1 MSKINSLDDIQSVK
15 VHWSES
21 NLINDELGCDDN
33 CDIEKEVEPAK
44 LDDLVR
50 RASLLVDMGYDK
62 TSCSVLLKNGTLWAK
77 ESKFYLN
84 ARTPTLLDL
93 LNKGES

>member
-1 MSKINSLDDIQSVK
+1 MKIESLDKIDKIK

-33 CDIEKEVEPAK
+33 CDIEKEVAVD
-44 LDDLVR
+44 LFDDMVK
-50 RASLLVDMGYDK
+50 RASKLVETGYDK
-62 TSCSVLLKNGTLWAK
+62 TSLSVLLKNGKMWAY

-84 ARTPTLLDL
+84 ESTPDLLSL
-93 LNKGES
+93 LNKGE